1 MRLEPLKEDFA
12 NSLLVDAC
20 WRRLRRIAGI
30 AGRNC
35 DLSRT
40 PSQTKDR
47 SRAFRQIALSSKFD
61 LAAALYGFFGP
72 VQPSIYRA
80 EFSAAYSPVV

>member
-30 AGRNC
+30 AGR
-35 DLSRT
+35 T
-40 PSQTKDR
+40 
-47 SRAFRQIALSSKFD
+47 AI
-61 LAAALYGFFGP
+61 
-72 VQPSIYRA
+72 
-80 EFSAAYSPVV
+80 